1 MKLICQRESLLQ
13 GCQLASSVLPT
24 KDIKP
29 ILANIKIVAE
39 PGRVTLQATDLE
51 LGLRLEVAGV
61 NVLQAGQALL
71 PATRVISILREARVP
86 ELEFECDRVAGSGI
100 MVSGGSLEYELP
112 YEDPDQFPDLP
123 DLDAD
128 GGAQLTAGPLK
139 EMIRRT
145 TFACAS
151 ETARFTMTG
160 VHWGLEA
167 DGTARL
173 VATDGRRLAMSSG
186 SVSGVKAN
194 AQAIIPSKAMHALER
209 NLLDDEEEIRVVLR
223 PSEALFRTG
232 RSVLSTR
239 LVEGRFPDY
248 KAVIPKREK
257 IVARVPIQAGALFSA
272 VRQAAIMVDD
282 ETRKLILNFNP
293 GKLSLQAAHGTGG
306 KSRVE
311 FPIEFQGP
319 AISIAFN
326 PQYLL
331 DMLKQLAAD
340 APLEVDLIDGN
351 HPALFRLGDGFQY
364 LVMPLS

>member
-13 GCQLASSVLPT
+13 GCQLASTVLPT

-29 ILANIKIVAE
+29 ILANIKITAE

-61 NVLQAGQALL
+61 NVLEPGQALVS
-71 PATRVISILREARVP
+71 ASRMVSILREARVP
-86 ELEFECDRVAGSGI
+86 ELEIEGGRVAGSGVTI
-100 MVSGGSLEYELP
+100 SGGSLEYDLP
-112 YEDPDQFPDLP
+112 FEDPDQFPDLP

-128 GGAQLTAGPLK
+128 GGAQLTAGPLR

-145 TFACAS
+145 TFACAA

-160 VHWGLEA
+160 VNWSLEA
-167 DGTARL
+167 GGTARL
-173 VATDGRRLAMSSG
+173 VATDGRRLAMASG
-186 SVSGVKAN
+186 AVSGVKAN
-194 AQAIIPSKAMHALER
+194 TSAIIPGKAMHALER
-209 NLLDDEEEIRVVLR
+209 NLLDDEEEIRVVIR
-223 PSEALFRTG
+223 PAEALFTTG

-248 KAVIPKREK
+248 KAVIPKRDK
-257 IVARVPIQAGALFSA
+257 IVAKVPIQAGALFSA

-282 ETRKLILNFNP
+282 ETRKLVFTFTP
-293 GKLSLQAAHGTGG
+293 GKLSLKGAHGGG
-306 KSRVE
+306 GRSRVDL
-311 FPIEFQGP
+311 PIEFQGSEV
-319 AISIAFN
+319 SIAFN

-331 DMLKQLAAD
+331 DMLKQLSAD
-340 APLEVDLIDGN
+340 AALEVDLIDGS
-351 HPALFRLGDGFQY
+351 HPALFRLGDDFQY